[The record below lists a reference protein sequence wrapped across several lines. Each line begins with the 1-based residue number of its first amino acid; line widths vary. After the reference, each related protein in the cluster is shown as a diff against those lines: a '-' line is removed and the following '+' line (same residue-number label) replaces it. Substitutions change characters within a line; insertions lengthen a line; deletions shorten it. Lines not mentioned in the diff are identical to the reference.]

1 MVFFIYVL
9 SENLQPFTNIG
20 KNLLVIEFIE
30 TLKFNRIQFELGQ
43 MKFFPV

>member
-1 MVFFIYVL
+1 ML

-30 TLKFNRIQFELGQ
+30 TLKFNQIQFELGQ
-43 MKFFPV
+43 IRFFSI